1 MFKFILAVLGRRQ
14 HPKSHIRIGQLPVC
28 ESTSCAI
35 GLSLDSVP
43 LRTRGKEP
51 GRSLELHR
59 RFLESIGDQ
68 LDTVPGIHSCKSL
81 RSFDPT
87 AERIESH
94 PFNSCPP
101 AVLQINIPIHFRRET
116 FRRLNLKYPLSIF
129 CRPVIDDSHQLPGYS
144 FSQLNCLVRVVR
156 DNRSCLEFFFSQVYR
171 PTVLATR
178 CATMAL
184 QQDHIRS

>member
-1 MFKFILAVLGRRQ
+1 M
-14 HPKSHIRIGQLPVC
+14 HPCGFRAPSASEVSHSHRAAFGLRV
-28 ESTSCAI
+28 TSCAI

-68 LDTVPGIHSCKSL
+68 LDTVPGIHSCDTL

-87 AERIESH
+87 AERIESR

-101 AVLQINIPIHFRRET
+101 AVLQIIFLINLRQET
-116 FRRLNLKYPLSIF
+116 FRRLNLKYPRVIVLST
-129 CRPVIDDSHQLPGYS
+129 CR
-144 FSQLNCLVRVVR
+144 
-156 DNRSCLEFFFSQVYR
+156 
-171 PTVLATR
+171 
-178 CATMAL
+178 
-184 QQDHIRS
+184 